1 MNYDKRFYQ
10 IWGKNVGIAVLVAA
24 AFIGTMY
31 VLTQLP
37 VIYAAIIIGAYIIGY
52 TGWVTFSM
60 AKFKRET
67 ELRHNQRVMDTLKQ
81 ENF

>member
-10 IWGKNVGIAVLVAA
+10 IWAKNVAIAILGVAL
-24 AFIGTMY
+24 FIGTIY
-31 VLTQLP
+31 GITQLP
-37 VIYAAIIIGAYIIGY
+37 ILYAAIIVGAYIVAY
-52 TGWVTFSM
+52 TGWMTFSL

-81 ENF
+81 EKF